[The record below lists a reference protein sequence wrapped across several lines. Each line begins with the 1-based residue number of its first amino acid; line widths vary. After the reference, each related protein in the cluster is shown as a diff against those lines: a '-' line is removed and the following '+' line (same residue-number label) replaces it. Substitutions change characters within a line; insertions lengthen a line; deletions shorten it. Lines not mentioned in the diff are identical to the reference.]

1 MTYNDIYTKFIIGY
15 DKANITSSYPSLT
28 DYEIATLLDKAYL
41 AIIAQ
46 KLTGNNQRRS
56 TFESDIK
63 AIEDLRPLVITDSD
77 LIDVTPQT
85 ALRASNEYV
94 YSLPENFLYYVQSY
108 IKIQSAIAS
117 TDELDHIRL
126 NTQLVDHRTANAF
139 KCTPTNQPWVKT
151 PVCYIEGSCIYYVI
165 DPFDKPLDPDPAE
178 DRSEAVTLTYIKQPL
193 KFTEQLPHLTA
204 KFQLSDTMAEELINL
219 AIVFATENVESPR
232 LQTKLTTKA
241 LES

>member
-1 MTYNDIYTKFIIGY
+1 MTYNDIYTKTMIEY

-56 TFESDIK
+56 TFESDTK
-63 AIEDLRPLVITDSD
+63 AIEDLRPLIITTSQIPYHQMDD
-77 LIDVTPQT
+77 KAD
-85 ALRASNEYV
+85 NEYV
-94 YSLPENFLYYVQSY
+94 YELPNELLYYIQSY
-108 IKIQSAIAS
+108 ITIESTIAS
-117 TDELDHIRL
+117 TDGLDHIRL

-151 PVCYIEGSCIYYVI
+151 PVCYIEGSYIYYVI
-165 DPFDKPLDPDPAE
+165 DPFDTPIGIT
-178 DRSEAVTLTYIKQPL
+178 SETDQNAVTMTYIEKPYSFVESIDHWDQYT
-193 KFTEQLPHLTA
+193 FV
-204 KFQLSDTMAEELINL
+204 LSDTMAEELINL
-219 AIVFATENVESPR
+219 AIVFATENVESPK